1 MLDTWLKVPDIHLQ
15 RQKNTLK
22 NMQNHTFYKNFY
34 QMKTVSITVL
44 MIVFFIL
51 ENTSKKYQLKIKE
64 ALYIK
69 WSDHVLKKTKKFEVR
84 LCT

>member
-1 MLDTWLKVPDIHLQ
+1 MLDTWLKMPDIHLQ

-22 NMQNHTFYKNFY
+22 HMKNHTFYQNFY

-64 ALYIK
+64 ALHIK
-69 WSDHVLKKTKKFEVR
+69 WSDHVL
-84 LCT
+84 